1 MTDQKVLPLMQLVIF
16 AVWGCFVLV
25 FFFVGGAVCSSAMNK
40 ENVEVAYALLIL
52 RILSFSILKCNV

>member
-16 AVWGCFVLV
+16 AVWGCFVL

-40 ENVEVAYALLIL
+40 ENIEVAYALLIL
-52 RILSFSILKCNV
+52 RILIFSILKCNV